1 MTVDELS
8 NEFDVLVSSYTTE
21 DSPMLEF
28 DEYEKSM
35 FLTQA
40 QRDVIVGLY
49 NGTLLGKG
57 YEKDEEIRS
66 YLHDLQVLRIYG
78 INDDIMREGMG
89 PIFYVLGYNSVSIY
103 IPKEAL
109 FIVNEIVTSVD
120 SENGICLTEDMLVG
134 KDIPVVPVTKDELE
148 KILHNPF
155 RGPSK
160 NRALRVS
167 IGSAGLG
174 GTYDSP
180 EDTEYNGTVFE
191 YISKV
196 DIASV
201 LITYIKN
208 PSPIILTDITPNT
221 IEGKSEKT
229 EELLLKDVVYQMILK
244 TAVQNAVNSRIKS
257 KRQ

>member
-8 NEFDVLVSSYTTE
+8 NEFDVLVSSYTTN
-21 DSPMLEF
+21 DSPVLEF

-66 YLHDLQVLRIYG
+66 YLHELQTLRIYYLKESNNG
-78 INDDIMREGMG
+78 E
-89 PIFYVLGYNSVSIY
+89 FLTESLGYKGGLV
-103 IPKEAL
+103 PLPEEVL
-109 FIVNEIVTSVD
+109 FVVNEIVTSVD
-120 SENGICLTEDMLVG
+120 VENGVCVKENVVVG

-155 RGPSK
+155 KGPSK
-160 NRALRVS
+160 NRVLRISYSHVGVYVKGDFS
-167 IGSAGLG
+167 EL
-174 GTYDSP
+174 DN
-180 EDTEYNGTVFE
+180 NGTLFE
-191 YISKV
+191 YITTV
-196 DIASV
+196 DIAYIA
-201 LITYIKN
+201 ITYIRK

-229 EELLLKDVVYQMILK
+229 EELILKDVVYQMILK
-244 TAVQNAVNSRIKS
+244 TAVQNAVNSRIKL
-257 KRQ
+257 KGNNA